1 MSRSNRALKKKNVAV
16 AIALVLM
23 GCLFYGITV
32 SRLGGF

>member
-1 MSRSNRALKKKNVAV
+1 MSRSDRILKKKNWAV
-16 AIALVLM
+16 AIGLILM